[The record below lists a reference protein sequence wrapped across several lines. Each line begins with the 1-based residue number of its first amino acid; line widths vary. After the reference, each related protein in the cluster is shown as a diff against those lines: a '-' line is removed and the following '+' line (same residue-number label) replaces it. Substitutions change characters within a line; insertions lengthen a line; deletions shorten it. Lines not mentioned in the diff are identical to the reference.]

1 MEDCLF
7 EIKGAGSQYTI
18 QKQIENDVQS
28 EDQNIVIN
36 DNDNNDE
43 LMPLFKVNVV
53 GVQRILETIKSNI
66 VKIEELKKE
75 YISATKTDAEK
86 DVSMK
91 LDKIIQQNNQQQDR
105 MKRLMEQIAQDVEEA
120 KEKEPNEPETRMKM
134 DIWGAVNLK
143 AQTVLQE
150 SQKVQLDF
158 KNSMRNK
165 IKRQAGC
172 LDSNLNEEQVEELCE
187 DPNKLQELL
196 QKKIYGQA
204 SIQLQNAV
212 QDIQDKYQDILKL
225 ERSVQQVYQLFA
237 DMAVLV
243 KNQGELIDN
252 IEQNMIKAKD
262 YVKKGEAQ
270 QAKAKKAH
278 QAARKK
284 MCCIIMIGLVLILV
298 IVGPIMG
305 TSL

>member
-7 EIKGAGSQYTI
+7 EIKGAGTQQTI
-18 QKQIENDVQS
+18 QKQMGNDAQS
-28 EDQNIVIN
+28 DDQNIVIN
-36 DNDNNDE
+36 DNDE
-43 LMPLFKVNVV
+43 LMPLFKVNVD
-53 GVQRILETIKSNI
+53 GVQRILETIRSNI
-66 VKIEELKKE
+66 VKIEELKKG
-75 YISATKTDAEK
+75 YTSATRSEAEK

-91 LDKIIQQNNQQQDR
+91 LDRIIQQNNQQQER
-105 MKRLMEQIAQDVEEA
+105 LKKLMEQVAQDVEEA
-120 KEKEPNEPETRMKM
+120 KEKEPDEPETRMKM
-134 DIWGAVNLK
+134 DIWAALNLK
-143 AQTVLQE
+143 VQAVLQE
-150 SQKVQLDF
+150 SQKAQLDF
-158 KNSMRNK
+158 QNSMRNK
-165 IKRQAGC
+165 IKRQAVC
-172 LDSNLNEEQVEELCE
+172 LDSNLNENQIDELCE
-187 DPNKLQELL
+187 DPNKMQELL

-212 QDIQDKYQDILKL
+212 QDIQEKYQDIVKL
-225 ERSVQQVYQLFA
+225 ERSVQQVYQLFV

-252 IEQNMIKAKD
+252 IEQNMVKAKD

-270 QAKAKKAH
+270 LIKAKKDH

-298 IVGPIMG
+298 IVGPILG